1 MSTRWL
7 PVSHDTLVQEGNYR
21 RQSRHIWQ
29 GDTPKTAAHVIK
41 RATSAERDQPHVGSW
56 GNSPRGIRGDKTL
69 TKRPRRLSKYNWGRL
84 LTTAETAQ
92 LHTPECCSTPCSSPL
107 ASVAGGSALLD
118 WLHCPAA
125 HLAPEILPC
134 KMLATL
140 LPTVLSPGPADWD
153 SGTRVHY
160 PPLIALCVCV
170 CVCVSVNPL
179 RLSQCE

>member
-84 LTTAETAQ
+84 LTTAETAE
-92 LHTPECCSTPCSSPL
+92 LHTPECCSMPHSSPL
-107 ASVAGGSALLD
+107 ASAAGGSALLD
-118 WLHCPAA
+118 GGLR
-125 HLAPEILPC
+125 LPC
-134 KMLATL
+134 C
-140 LPTVLSPGPADWD
+140 PPGSGDPFLQDADKSFAHCAVSRTCRLRLWD
-153 SGTRVHY
+153 SGSLSPIDCSV
-160 PPLIALCVCV
+160 CVCV
-170 CVCVSVNPL
+170 CVCVIIP
-179 RLSQCE
+179 